1 MNSYDEKEEK
11 IIDINDAEEMIAPV
25 RYDISSYGAD
35 YTVDS
40 IVRRLNDNNIFIPP
54 FQRDYVWNQAEAS
67 RLIESLLLG
76 LPVPGIF
83 LAKEQESNKLYVIDG
98 QQRLKSLQFFFN
110 GFFNPHKEDKLKRV
124 FKLIKV
130 QERFENKTYNDLDE
144 SDKVKLNDSIIHA
157 TIIKQESPSNDS
169 TSIYH
174 VFERLNTGGRKLT
187 SQEIRAAIYIGELN
201 QMIYELNEHS
211 SWRELFGKKSI
222 RLKDQELILRFIAL
236 FYDFDSYQ
244 KPLNEF
250 LNKFNAKN
258 RHLSENRQKEISEIF
273 KETSDLIYETFGKSA
288 FRPDKVFNAAT
299 CEVFMVGFAKMLKN
313 GVRVQQPRAKEIIA
327 RLFEDPDFKD
337 YVTRATSDES
347 VINKRHELF
356 EQYFREL

>member
-1 MNSYDEKEEK
+1 MNSNNEKEER
-11 IIDINDAEEMIAPV
+11 IIDVNEAEEMIAPV

-40 IVRRLNDNNIFIPP
+40 IVKRLNDNNIFIPP

-83 LAKEQESNKLYVIDG
+83 LAKEQDSNKLYVIDG

-110 GFFNPHKEDKLKRV
+110 GFFNPHKEDKLKKI

-130 QERFENKTYNDLDE
+130 QERFENRTYNDLD
-144 SDKVKLNDSIIHA
+144 DCDRVKLDDSIIHA
-157 TIIKQESPSNDS
+157 TIIKQESPANDN

-201 QMIYELNEHS
+201 QLIYGLNEYG

-236 FYDFDSYQ
+236 FYDFDNYQ

-250 LNKFNAKN
+250 LNKYNAKN
-258 RHLSENRQKEISEIF
+258 RHPSERFQSEISELF
-273 KETSDLIYETFGKSA
+273 KKTTDLIFDTFGKSA
-288 FRPDKVFNAAT
+288 FRPDKVFNAAA

-313 GVRVQQPRAKEIIA
+313 GVQINQAKAKEIIA
-327 RLFEDPDFKD
+327 RLFNDLDFKD
-337 YVTRATSDES
+337 YVTRATSDEN
-347 VINKRHELF
+347 VITKRHELF
-356 EQYFREL
+356 EEYFRVL